1 MHTPL
6 RNSTSSHG
14 HSSGAG
20 GGSDGQPISGPPW
33 CTYLYATDTH
43 SVPYVYVSTH
53 SPGYALS
60 SCVLGANPDRSTVSV
75 CGPTVTALMQ
85 AMPDGLTLRSG
96 RMTGIGDG
104 TVSHGSTGLG
114 LPSGP
119 SLHNVP
125 NLVAS
130 TTPLQ
135 TALQNVMAPTA
146 TSAGGSW
153 APSGASAGLPTPL
166 ASSFSSPLPTG
177 VHT

>member
-1 MHTPL
+1 MASLYLALLGAPTFTLLTHTL
-6 RNSTSSHG
+6 YHT
-14 HSSGAG
+14 
-20 GGSDGQPISGPPW
+20 
-33 CTYLYATDTH
+33 CTCLLIALDR
-43 SVPYVYVSTH
+43 
-53 SPGYALS
+53 ALS

-135 TALQNVMAPTA
+135 TASQNVMAPTA